1 MKKVIGI
8 VPILFYIFEVISG
21 ICGLVFLVGVC
32 FGVDGWWEIYDGNIS
47 IETVLRLALVIGVV
61 TLVFAL
67 LVILKI
73 TNLKTGA
80 VLPGIP
86 CIIVDIILL
95 MGGVVL
101 FELFRPFAVFFAII
115 LLCDVIS
122 LNNKKRKA

>member
-1 MKKVIGI
+1 MKKAIGI

-21 ICGLVFLVGVC
+21 VCGLVFLLGVC
-32 FGVDGWWEIYDGNIS
+32 LGVDGLWQIYDGSIS
-47 IETVLRLALVIGVV
+47 IETVLRLALTIGIV
-61 TLVFAL
+61 TLIFAL

-101 FELFRPFAVFFAII
+101 FELIYHFAVFFGII

-122 LNNKKRKA
+122 LKSKKRKT

>member
-1 MKKVIGI
+1 MKKAIGI

-21 ICGLVFLVGVC
+21 VCGLVFLVGVC
-32 FGVDGWWEIYDGNIS
+32 FGVDGWWQIYDGSIS
-47 IETVLRLALVIGVV
+47 IETILRLALTIGVV
-61 TLVFAL
+61 TLIFAL

-86 CIIVDIILL
+86 CVIVDIILL
-95 MGGVVL
+95 LGGVVL
-101 FELFRPFAVFFAII
+101 FELFYQFAVFFAII

-122 LNNKKRKA
+122 LNNKKRKT